1 MVIVEVS
8 LVMIFGPDQQ
18 WVDPYYGGA
27 IAIGIVQLPLR
38 MLVPVALSLAAMASL
53 VAIGLVFGL
62 RRTTSGRG
70 KGAVGGGASVGYAAV
85 PSTSGPNGSHALTVW
100 KRRRR

>member
-1 MVIVEVS
+1 MFIVEVS

-18 WVDPYYGGA
+18 WVDVPYSGGA

-38 MLVPVALSLAAMASL
+38 MLVPAALSLAAIASL

-62 RRTTSGRG
+62 RRATSGRG
-70 KGAVGGGASVGYAAV
+70 RGAAGGG
-85 PSTSGPNGSHALTVW
+85 GPGPL
-100 KRRRR
+100 RRF

>member
-18 WVDPYYGGA
+18 WVDPYSGGA

-38 MLVPVALSLAAMASL
+38 MLAPAALSLAAMASL

-62 RRTTSGRG
+62 RRATSGRG
-70 KGAVGGGASVGYAAV
+70 RGAAGGG
-85 PSTSGPNGSHALTVW
+85 GPGPL
-100 KRRRR
+100 RRF

>member
-1 MVIVEVS
+1 MFIVEVS

-18 WVDPYYGGA
+18 WVDVPYAGGA

-38 MLVPVALSLAAMASL
+38 MLVPAALSLAAIASL

-62 RRTTSGRG
+62 RRATSGRG
-70 KGAVGGGASVGYAAV
+70 KGAVLEALRGLSPGATEGPVV
-85 PSTSGPNGSHALTVW
+85 ELSG
-100 KRRRR
+100 